1 MLFGRTLPAIPLPR
15 LLVSG
20 YIDEMPVSVGIWC
33 WYDWI
38 SHGEVPLVRVR
49 VGVGVSSTGAGLHY
63 TSVLPG
69 TAMSDNVNG
78 NGGLSNPLLQQI
90 ESQIEAGLTPENRQN
105 YLRIVT
111 AGGHLA
117 NANNGAMLLQ
127 LSKAPDPIAAAA
139 KGAVGLVLI
148 MRKETQAPGKVP
160 MPMKA
165 AVPAAM
171 TLMVNAL
178 DFISRSKIAPVGQPE
193 LERATHIFTD
203 FLFARMGITK
213 AGLASAAQKIHG
225 LTQDPQSMQAIQM
238 KAGLLKHPMAA
249 TPTPLPP
256 GRGSLMNS
264 TAMGGG
270 TA

>member
-1 MLFGRTLPAIPLPR
+1 M
-15 LLVSG
+15 SG
-20 YIDEMPVSVGIWC
+20 SNQ
-33 WYDWI
+33 
-38 SHGEVPLVRVR
+38 
-49 VGVGVSSTGAGLHY
+49 A
-63 TSVLPG
+63 PG
-69 TAMSDNVNG
+69 G
-78 NGGLSNPLLQQI
+78 QLSNPVLQQI
-90 ESQIEAGLTPENRQN
+90 EQQIEAGLTPQNRAD
-105 YLRIVT
+105 YMKIVV

-117 NANNGAMLLQ
+117 NANNGAMLVQ

-193 LERATHIFTD
+193 LERAVHIFTD

-213 AGLASAAQKIHG
+213 VGLANAAQKVHQI
-225 LTQDPQSMQAIQM
+225 TTDPQSMAAINL
-238 KAGLLKHPMAA
+238 KAGLTKHPMSA

-264 TAMGGG
+264 TAMGSGQPS
-270 TA
+270 

>member
-1 MLFGRTLPAIPLPR
+1 MSGSNQAPSGR
-15 LLVSG
+15 
-20 YIDEMPVSVGIWC
+20 
-33 WYDWI
+33 
-38 SHGEVPLVRVR
+38 
-49 VGVGVSSTGAGLHY
+49 
-63 TSVLPG
+63 
-69 TAMSDNVNG
+69 
-78 NGGLSNPLLQQI
+78 LSNPVLQQI
-90 ESQIEAGLTPENRQN
+90 EQQIEAGLTPQTRAD
-105 YLRIVT
+105 YMKIVV

-117 NANNGAMLLQ
+117 NANNGAMLVQ

-160 MPMKA
+160 MPMKS

-178 DFISRSKIAPVGQPE
+178 DFISRSKIAPVGTPE
-193 LERATHIFTD
+193 LERAVHIFTD
-203 FLFARMGITK
+203 YLFARMGITK
-213 AGLASAAQKIHG
+213 AGLASAAQKVHS
-225 LTQDPQSMQAIQM
+225 LTQDPQAMTAIQM
-238 KAGLLKHPMAA
+238 KSGLLRHPMAP
-249 TPTPLPP
+249 TQTPLPP